1 MTVLDMGNID
11 LTALEIFKTVV
22 EQGGIAKASWET
34 RRASPDTFDARSH
47 APVDG
52 EADRLPLVA
61 RMARATRPAARAIGH
76 EFRRL
81 GAGSTDLGAHRDFS
95 SSSAVWTD
103 RRGRPRRLGD

>member
-34 RRASPDTFDARSH
+34 RRASPDTSDARSH

-52 EADRLPLVA
+52 EAD
-61 RMARATRPAARAIGH
+61 
-76 EFRRL
+76 
-81 GAGSTDLGAHRDFS
+81 
-95 SSSAVWTD
+95 
-103 RRGRPRRLGD
+103 